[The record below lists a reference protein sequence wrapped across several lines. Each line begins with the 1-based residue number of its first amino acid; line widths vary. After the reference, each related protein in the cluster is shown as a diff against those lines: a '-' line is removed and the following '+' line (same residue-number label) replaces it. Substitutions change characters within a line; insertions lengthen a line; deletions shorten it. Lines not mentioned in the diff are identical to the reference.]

1 MDLSTLIIYLDILL
15 FVIVL
20 GTALY
25 LLVFAVAALVGKSES
40 HPHTGNYNRMAV
52 IKTLNQMLKMNGVD
66 TEIVMKPLNF
76 NDFGADADV
85 KERTEPANVT
95 EKEIDENNVEEK
107 VEE

>member
-40 HPHTGNYNRMAV
+40 HPHTGNYNRMLVLIPAYKEDFV
-52 IKTLNQMLKMNGVD
+52 IESTVRSFLRQSYPSSQFDVFNKSKMELTL
-66 TEIVMKPLNF
+66 
-76 NDFGADADV
+76 
-85 KERTEPANVT
+85 
-95 EKEIDENNVEEK
+95 
-107 VEE
+107 